1 MAHVHTAGIHRRVER
16 DPSPFRRHVFQ
27 MLGVMMVGMVASAAI
42 FLTIVGMQWDEATR
56 RHPVASLLVIA
67 FGMTVPMTA
76 WMLYRGMGRRNSI
89 EMAAAMAIPV
99 IPFLCLVWF
108 DVTSSAQC
116 APYCLVSIVAMLALM
131 RYRRADY
138 SMDMVHG

>member
-1 MAHVHTAGIHRRVER
+1 MAHVHTASLHRRVAR

-27 MLGVMMVGMVASAAI
+27 MLGVMMAGMLASAAI

-56 RHPVASLLVIA
+56 RHPVASLIVIA
-67 FGMTVPMTA
+67 AGMTVPMTA
-76 WMLYRGMGRRNSI
+76 WMLYRGIGRRNSI

-108 DVTSSAQC
+108 NVTPSAQC
-116 APYCLVSIVAMLALM
+116 GAYCLISVVAMLALM

-138 SMDMVHG
+138 SMAMVHG